1 MSDLFPLTRPI
12 VPDTSGWLP
21 DSVCCFLSGI
31 AKEKASFLWGLSEPE
46 KEDLVFDRLLAILRL
61 FEKGCGKVI
70 PEDDEKKRK
79 I

>member
-12 VPDTSGWLP
+12 VPDTSGRLP

-46 KEDLVFDRLLAILRL
+46 KRGPGLRQIT
-61 FEKGCGKVI
+61 GHSPAV
-70 PEDDEKKRK
+70 
-79 I
+79 